1 MRIVIEWQICSKR
14 VASLSI
20 LPALFVTIQKQF
32 HSRYGAMSEEYK
44 SCAYIWRMMPKY
56 NEKRWIYLKMYIC
69 FCVFSWSGTTAM
81 WYLILRSWL
90 TIRWMLRS
98 HINTHLVEMVM
109 SRNVARYSVFVGVTE
124 LSAAG
129 ISLILGIVSKN
140 VESSPWLLVL
150 PFVVS
155 S

>member
-1 MRIVIEWQICSKR
+1 MNLFKNVHLFLRVFVIRHHRDVISDT
-14 VASLSI
+14 SLAEQMI
-20 LPALFVTIQKQF
+20 LNVE
-32 HSRYGAMSEEYK
+32 SSV
-44 SCAYIWRMMPKY
+44 C
-56 NEKRWIYLKMYIC
+56 
-69 FCVFSWSGTTAM
+69 
-81 WYLILRSWL
+81 
-90 TIRWMLRS
+90 S